1 MRCGLVLLLSCSC
14 LSSVVPS
21 PKPRDEDAQ
30 LQMILE
36 SGSFRGA
43 DFRKINRAPFMSAL
57 HPEDAIDVYVSAAA
71 AKDYEWVEPDRDG
84 PAPPIPV
91 GTVIVREI
99 LGKKLTAMEKRDP
112 NSYPGGGDFLY
123 AVTDLVGQPM
133 AKADGTAEWGS
144 LDECGSCHASRKDSS
159 WLFGVLPADR

>member
-1 MRCGLVLLLSCSC
+1 MRRGLVILLWCGC

-21 PKPRDEDAQ
+21 PKSRDEDAQ
-30 LQMILE
+30 LQAVLD
-36 SGSFRGA
+36 SGSFRG
-43 DFRKINRAPFMSAL
+43 DGFRKINRAPFVSTL
-57 HPEDAIDVYVSAAA
+57 HPEDSVDVYVSAAA
-71 AKDYEWVEPDRDG
+71 AADYEWVEPDRDG

-99 LGKKLTAMEKRDP
+99 VGQKLTAMEKRDP
-112 NSYPGGGDFLY
+112 NAYPGGGDFLY
-123 AVTDLVGQPM
+123 AVTDLAGQPM

-144 LDECGSCHASRKDSS
+144 LDECGSCHATRKESS